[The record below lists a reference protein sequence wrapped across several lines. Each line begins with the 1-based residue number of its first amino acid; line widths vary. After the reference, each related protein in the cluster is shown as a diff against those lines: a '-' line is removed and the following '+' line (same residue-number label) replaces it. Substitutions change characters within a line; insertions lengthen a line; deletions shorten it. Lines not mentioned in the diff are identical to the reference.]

1 MTQAKMT
8 QTHTKSARLPV
19 MPLHEERIG
28 RLYMVGA
35 MVIAGTIGFFVLL
48 SEQSPFNVV
57 FFRCAIGAVG
67 LGLYGWWR
75 GLFRSVRI
83 SREECLNLV
92 AGALTLVF
100 NWYFLFTA
108 YKFTSIGITTVV
120 YNFQPFLLL
129 LASFVFRRER
139 PGVSAIVWLLMA
151 FAGLVVLAEPS
162 VQHADNVY
170 LLGVGSALA
179 AAALYAATTLLTKK
193 LSTTVRPEVIA
204 VCHMVIGAGVFG
216 LLADFRHLPQLP
228 HQVFAVLALGLFH
241 TTFMYVLL
249 YGAFQKASTASLA
262 IFGFIYPVVAV
273 VVDYLAY
280 GKVMNSAQLVGG
292 VLILVSA
299 GAYAKGLKL
308 PLLDRRGIPRI

>member
-1 MTQAKMT
+1 MTQA
-8 QTHTKSARLPV
+8 HTKPASLPV
-19 MPLHEERIG
+19 VSLQEERIG

-48 SEQSPFNVV
+48 SGQSPFNVV

-67 LGLYGWWR
+67 LGLYCWWR
-75 GLFRSVRI
+75 GFFRSVSM
-83 SREECLNLV
+83 SRGEALNLV
-92 AGALTLVF
+92 LGALTLVF

-108 YKFTSIGITTVV
+108 YSLTSIGITTVV

-139 PGVSAIVWLLMA
+139 LGASAIAWLLMA
-151 FAGLVVLAEPS
+151 FAGLVVLAEPTAPH
-162 VQHADNVY
+162 VGNAY
-170 LLGVGSALA
+170 LLGVGSALT

-193 LSTTVRPEVIA
+193 LSATMRPEVIA
-204 VCHMVIGAGVFG
+204 VCHMAIGAGVFV
-216 LLADFRHLPQLP
+216 LLADFSHLPQLP

-280 GKVMNSAQLVGG
+280 GKVMNPAQLVGG
-292 VLILVSA
+292 VLILAAA

-308 PLLDRRGIPRI
+308 PLLDRRGASRI